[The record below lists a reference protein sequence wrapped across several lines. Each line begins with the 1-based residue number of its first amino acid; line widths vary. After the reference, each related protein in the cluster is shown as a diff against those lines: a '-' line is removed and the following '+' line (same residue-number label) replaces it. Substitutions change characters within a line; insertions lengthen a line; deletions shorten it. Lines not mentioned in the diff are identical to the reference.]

1 MVKKMN
7 ENIKAS
13 NKDEIIDLTEIIQ
26 ESSAEDEKII
36 DLNVIANDPFLETL
50 ELNQVV
56 EQVEAKTST
65 DEKLGKVFEGELF
78 FANSEDMDDELPD
91 VTVDEQSESQIELKQ
106 MLVSSEQMEK
116 MVERVIIKLFKEK
129 IDNVLIEAAENIVK
143 KEIESIRT
151 LLSEEIDK

>member
-1 MVKKMN
+1 MN

-13 NKDEIIDLTEIIQ
+13 NKDEIIDLTEIVQ

-56 EQVEAKTST
+56 EQVEEKTST
-65 DEKLGKVFEGELF
+65 DEKVEKVFEGESF
-78 FANSEDMDDELPD
+78 FADSEDMDDELPD
-91 VTVDEQSESQIELKQ
+91 ITVDEQSESQIELK
-106 MLVSSEQMEK
+106 MLVSTEQMEK

-129 IDNVLIEAAENIVK
+129 INNVLIEVAENIVK
-143 KEIESIRT
+143 KETERIKA
-151 LLSEEIDK
+151 LLSKEIDK

>member
-1 MVKKMN
+1 MN
-7 ENIKAS
+7 ENIKVS
-13 NKDEIIDLTEIIQ
+13 NKDEIIDLTEIVQ

-56 EQVEAKTST
+56 EQVEEKTST
-65 DEKLGKVFEGELF
+65 DEKVEKVFEGESF
-78 FANSEDMDDELPD
+78 FADSEDMDDELPD
-91 VTVDEQSESQIELKQ
+91 ITVDEQSESQIELK
-106 MLVSSEQMEK
+106 MLVSTEQMEK

-143 KEIESIRT
+143 KETERIKT
-151 LLSEEIDK
+151 LLLKEIDK

>member
-1 MVKKMN
+1 MN
-7 ENIKAS
+7 ENIKVS
-13 NKDEIIDLTEIIQ
+13 NKDEIIDLTEVVQ

-56 EQVEAKTST
+56 EQVEEKTST
-65 DEKLGKVFEGELF
+65 DEKVEKVFEGESF
-78 FANSEDMDDELPD
+78 FADSEDMDDELPD
-91 VTVDEQSESQIELKQ
+91 ITVDEQSESQIELK
-106 MLVSSEQMEK
+106 MLVSTEQMEK

-143 KEIESIRT
+143 KETERIKT
-151 LLSEEIDK
+151 LLLKEIDK